1 MSFLEVIFELSGFIF
16 AIGGFLLSIPGF
28 LAFLYNRKHGETWPL
43 RSTVPM
49 TAIFMVFI
57 LAFYALYIF
66 VGGYYLLA
74 TIGMIVQTTAWVL
87 LIVQRALGPPPGP
100 SDD

>member
-1 MSFLEVIFELSGFIF
+1 MGFLEIFFELSGFIF

-49 TAIFMVFI
+49 TAIFVVFI
-57 LAFYALYIF
+57 IAFYSLYIF

-74 TIGMIVQTTAWVL
+74 TIGMIAQTVAWGL
-87 LIVQRALGPPPGP
+87 LIVQRLLH
-100 SDD
+100 SD